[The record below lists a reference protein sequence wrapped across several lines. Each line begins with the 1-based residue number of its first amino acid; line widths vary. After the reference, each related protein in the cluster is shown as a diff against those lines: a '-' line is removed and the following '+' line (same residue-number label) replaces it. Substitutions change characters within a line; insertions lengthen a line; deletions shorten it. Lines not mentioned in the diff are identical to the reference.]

1 MTATPARYIPVAH
14 DDSIAETD
22 YAWDLLDRQER
33 RLARWG
39 DRKAYI
45 NRYIEQFAEGTRD
58 PEDLSWTPW
67 ESMNAA
73 ERQACERYLRPQA
86 SQEFWE
92 EVLLVADAA
101 GYCEVFDRIAHV
113 MGGPV
118 RSQNAQVEREYV
130 TLSVTV
136 HVAQGTDLNDLT
148 RAVNT
153 ALAPINGLRFYSRIT
168 ATREENPDVKALRA
182 RVEEIRAERAE
193 RAERA
198 RLATGELADWEDALI
213 ETAE

>member
-1 MTATPARYIPVAH
+1 MTATTARFIPVTYDANVP
-14 DDSIAETD
+14 ATD
-22 YAWDLLDRQER
+22 YSWDLFDTQER

-39 DRKAYI
+39 DSKAYLQSCV
-45 NRYIEQFAEGTRD
+45 EQFDAGTRN
-58 PEDLSWTPW
+58 PEDDLTWTPW
-67 ESMNAA
+67 ESMSAA
-73 ERQACERYLRPQA
+73 ERTACEALLRPQA

-130 TLSVTV
+130 SLSVTV
-136 HVAQGTDLNDLT
+136 HVPQGTDVTTLT
-148 RAVNT
+148 NAVSN
-153 ALAPINGLRFYSRIT
+153 ALSPIDGLRFQTRVN

-182 RVEEIRAERAE
+182 RVEEIRAQRAA
-193 RAERA
+193 RAAES
-198 RLATGELADWEDALI
+198 TETVDDDLI
-213 ETAE
+213 DLIAE